1 VNNSSPRRWFPT
13 ASQLLMLAV
22 AGAIFLTL
30 PASRAQEAPAAAAPA
45 DEPKAPGNMMD
56 KAVETGG
63 TLYVSD
69 SFAAAEKLR
78 TAQRFEAQNQTQLAL
93 QKYQE
98 VLDEYSTKVFFV
110 GDDYYQSMGEY
121 VRQRLLEMPA
131 VQRGDYDQLFGP
143 MAERNIKPAIATMDV
158 VTIIRECDRYFP
170 AQVAGEGMEYAA
182 QLFFERGD
190 FSAAAKVWRNLLG
203 HPRMAARKAELLFR
217 TALAE
222 GLAGNTNKA
231 EKYRAQLA
239 ADFAQTDAVINGRSV
254 RLLDELEQ
262 LLKNAAP
269 AIVRNDTISPGEWPG
284 FQGGAGRNDVPK
296 ANVELGARLWNYNY
310 DGQNGPLNPE
320 QIRARRDQENL
331 RKQML
336 RNQGMDTTSLDQ
348 PGNFPALSAGRVYV
362 NSGEVIQCLNSAN
375 GELVWQY
382 PKGGKSAAPKQ
393 NPNEYYGYNPYGM
406 GGSDHNTICL
416 AGKFVITSAPNTKGA
431 NVQPVDKLLCLDRD
445 TGKEVWTAEAS
456 TVIKGN
462 QEPKDKDPNEINRRR
477 MMYGGMGGNAVFAGA
492 PLISDQSV
500 IMPVRVQTPD
510 GMTEVHLTRLNLQTG
525 AREWSTYLCS
535 RSSSNG
541 YYGGP
546 RESFTPMT
554 AMADDT
560 IYLSTGVGAD
570 LAVDAS
576 TGRTLWLQTT
586 EKAKLKPAAMESY
599 RPNGGSSRPIW
610 QTNAPVIYQDK
621 VITFE
626 GDSNLR
632 VYDRTSGKLAGR
644 IVPKS
649 QDNAGILAGIVND
662 KMYLI
667 GTRIRIIDA
676 QTLKL
681 AAEPVELPAGGKLAG
696 RPFISDQILVLPLE
710 KGLFTYDL
718 ATDKARGL
726 VAWPKGDDQQPGQ
739 PGNVIMTNDQL
750 LVAGTKGITSYSTW
764 ELAVASREREI
775 SERPQDPIPAL
786 MYAEMAFRTGRYEIA
801 AQQMRAAVT
810 KTLASQDE
818 PAVQRV
824 FESNLY
830 MAEQLMILPERK
842 PDQTAMADGFFRHAQ
857 KIARNPIQQAQWR
870 ISETNQLLKNDQIAL
885 AMQRLHELL
894 AQSEWRKATVIAG
907 DSTTRASAQAE
918 VWLRGLSHKADFATL
933 YEPYHQKAQAAGNAA
948 QDNRSALGEVMESY
962 PISPAGFD
970 AGVKLLNLNRAEKD
984 YPEAL
989 RVARWLNSHAVAEK
1003 RAQGATDLAVAYA
1016 QAGRPAAAL
1025 AWAERLGRQYG
1036 TLDVAVNG
1044 QTRKGTE
1051 ARTAILKLLPSEV
1064 ATAEPKLDLTGIKD
1078 AENPLTLRPYR
1089 IGTGTLLAPQ
1099 DTPRYRNLDTAVIH
1113 RNERGTNALYLL
1125 DTTSLKHKA
1134 EIPITARTGIA
1145 LLGWVG
1151 DKAIVTTGSRLLAI
1165 NGKAGTLAWETNFP
1179 VKPEQFQLE
1188 MQMLNVQQNT
1198 LYQNPHFQMA
1208 NNENYGISDNIQIG
1222 SPLTTSSFI
1231 GDVDPLRTG
1240 SSYLIN
1246 NYGGGIE
1253 RIGAVRLAGQR
1264 VIVAQHD
1271 RLEAIDVQSGK
1282 RVWSSSVTLPSPVVR
1297 SLQVNESVVTIM
1309 VDMPEGN
1316 TSKILV
1322 VDIATGNLLSTITN
1336 PDSGWITWQQ
1346 LSDDDMLVTMSSS
1359 GVSAYDLSSDV
1370 RTPRWTNKNFN
1381 QNAIFTVVLTPY
1393 GLITMEKD
1401 LRSAACYSLDDGKTK
1416 VWTTTDPLRLQDGL
1430 LNLGDQRPR
1439 LRSFVVGDTLYMQ
1452 SATNI
1457 AAINPANGQMLW
1469 QTATV
1474 QAPPRVA
1481 TIVADKT
1488 VVTLATGVNNRNGNR
1503 STALLAINRK
1513 GGSLMVQSP
1522 LTQGNRPADMRGWQV
1537 LDNRILLNIGNE
1549 ITALIPERATP
1560 AK

>member
-1 VNNSSPRRWFPT
+1 VNNSSSRRWFPT

-22 AGAIFLTL
+22 AGAVFLSL

-45 DEPKAPGNMMD
+45 DEAKAPGNMMD

-143 MAERNIKPAIATMDV
+143 MAERNIKPAIAAMDV

-190 FSAAAKVWRNLLG
+190 FSAAAKVWRNLLA

-217 TALAE
+217 CGLAE
-222 GLAGNTNKA
+222 ALAGNSSKA

-262 LLKNAAP
+262 LLKVAAP
-269 AIVRNDTISPGEWPG
+269 VIVRNDTISPGEWPG
-284 FQGGAGRNDVPK
+284 FLGGAGRNDVPK

-320 QIRARRDQENL
+320 QIRARRDKENL

-336 RNQGMDTTSLDQ
+336 RNQGVDLTGAEQ
-348 PGNFPALSAGRVYV
+348 PANFPALGAGRIYV
-362 NSGEVIQCLNSAN
+362 NSGEVIQCLNSTN

-382 PKGGKSAAPKQ
+382 PKGGKSAIPKQ
-393 NPNEYYGYNPYGM
+393 NPNEDYNPYGM
-406 GGSDHNTICL
+406 VGSEHNTICV
-416 AGKFVITSAPNTKGA
+416 AGKFVITAAPNPKGS
-431 NVQPVDKLLCLDRD
+431 NVQPVAKLLCLDRD
-445 TGKEVWTAEAS
+445 TGKEVWSADAG

-462 QEPKDKDPNEINRRR
+462 QELKDKDPNEINRGRIQ
-477 MMYGGMGGNAVFAGA
+477 YSSGMDGNAVFAGA

-525 AREWSTYLCS
+525 AKEWSTYLCS
-535 RSSSNG
+535 RSSNG

-546 RESFTPMT
+546 RDSYTPMT

-586 EKAKLKPAAMESY
+586 EKAKLKPTAMEY
-599 RPNGGSSRPIW
+599 GGSSRPIW

-632 VYDRTSGKLAGR
+632 VYERTSGKLAGR

-681 AAEPVELPAGGKLAG
+681 AAEPVELPAAGKLAG
-696 RPFISDQILVLPLE
+696 RPFISDQILVLPME

-726 VAWPKGDDQQPGQ
+726 VAWPKGDNQQPGQ

-750 LVAGTKGITSYSTW
+750 LVAGTNGITSYSTW
-764 ELAVASREREI
+764 ELAVASRQREI
-775 SERPQDPIPAL
+775 NERPQDPIPSL
-786 MYAEMAFRTGRYEIA
+786 MYAEMAFRTGRFEIA
-801 AQQMRAAVT
+801 TQQMRAAVT

-818 PAVQRV
+818 AAVQRI

-830 MAEQLMILPERK
+830 MAEQLMTLPERK
-842 PDQTAMADGFFRHAQ
+842 PDQTTMADGFFRNAE
-857 KIARNPIQQAQWR
+857 KIARNPVQQAQWR
-870 ISETNQLLKNDQIAL
+870 ISEASLLLKNDQNTVAV
-885 AMQRLHELL
+885 QRLHELL
-894 AQSEWRKATVIAG
+894 AQSEWRKATVTAG

-918 VWLRGLSHKADFATL
+918 VWLRGLSSKADFAAL
-933 YEPYHQKAQAAGNAA
+933 YDPYHQKAQAALNAA
-948 QDNRSALGEVMESY
+948 QGNRTALGEVMESY

-970 AGVKLLNLNRAEKD
+970 AGVKLLALTRAQND

-989 RVARWLNSHAVAEK
+989 RVARWLNSHAADDK
-1003 RAQGATDLAVAYA
+1003 RAQGATDLALAYA
-1016 QAGRPAAAL
+1016 QSGRPAAVL
-1025 AWAERLGRQYG
+1025 AWAERLGRQYS
-1036 TLDVAVNG
+1036 TLDVAISG
-1044 QTRKGTE
+1044 QTCKGSE
-1051 ARTAILKLLPSEV
+1051 ARSAILKLLPPEV
-1064 ATAEPKLDLTGIKD
+1064 ATVEPKLDLTGIKD
-1078 AENPLTLRPYR
+1078 ADNPLTLHSYR
-1089 IGTGTLLAPQ
+1089 IGTGYLLAPL
-1099 DTPRYRNLDTAVIH
+1099 DTPRYRNAETAVLH
-1113 RNERGTNALYLL
+1113 RNERGTNALFLW
-1125 DTTSLKHKA
+1125 DAKSMKHKA
-1134 EIPITARTGIA
+1134 EIALTARTGIA
-1145 LLGWVG
+1145 LQGWVG
-1151 DKAIVTTGSRLLAI
+1151 EKAIVVASNRLLAL
-1165 NGKAGTLAWETNFP
+1165 NGKEGTLAWEASFP
-1179 VKPEQFQLE
+1179 VKPDQLQLE
-1188 MQMLNVQQNT
+1188 MQMRNMQQNA
-1198 LYQNPHFQMA
+1198 LSQNAHFQLA
-1208 NNENYGISDNIQIG
+1208 NNENYGISNNIQVG
-1222 SPLTTSSFI
+1222 SPLTTSSFM

-1246 NYGGGIE
+1246 NYGGGME

-1282 RVWSSSVTLPSPVVR
+1282 RVWANSVTLPSPVIR
-1297 SLQVNESVVTIM
+1297 SLQVNESVATIM
-1309 VDMPEGN
+1309 VDMPEDN

-1322 VDIATGNLLSTITN
+1322 VDIATGNLLNTITN

-1346 LSDDDMLVTMSSS
+1346 LSDDDMLVTMSTS

-1393 GLITMEKD
+1393 GLVTMEKD

-1430 LNLGDQRPR
+1430 LALRDQRAR
-1439 LRSFVVGDTLYMQ
+1439 LRSFLVGDTLYMQ

-1457 AAINPANGQMLW
+1457 AALNPTSGQMLW

-1488 VVTLATGVNNRNGNR
+1488 VVTLATGINNRNGNR

-1522 LTQGNRPADMRGWQV
+1522 LTQSGGPADLRGWQV

-1549 ITALIPERATP
+1549 ITALIPERTTP